1 MKEESIGSRSKMK
14 NRVFQCFL
22 VGLPKDLASFRV
34 ASIIK
39 KYN

>member
-22 VGLPKDLASFRV
+22 VGLPKDLARV